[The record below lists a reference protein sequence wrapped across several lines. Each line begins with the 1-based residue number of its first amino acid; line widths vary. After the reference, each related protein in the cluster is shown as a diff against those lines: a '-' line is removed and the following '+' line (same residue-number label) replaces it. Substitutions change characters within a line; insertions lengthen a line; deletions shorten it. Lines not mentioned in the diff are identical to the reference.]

1 MSGRAAEAAPAEAP
15 LMDQHHLFARMA
27 VIRRARLVASAL
39 TLVLLTACGGGRND
53 VDEEGWRTLFNG
65 SDLSGWD
72 VVGDANWR
80 VEERAARA
88 DRSTAASF
96 LVSEDSFADF
106 DLELEF
112 WVDPAANSGVFLRCQ
127 DAGTITD
134 TSCYE
139 ANIFDTRPDQTY
151 RTGAIVNVAEPAEF
165 VYTGGQWN
173 RLKITADGPRLQ
185 VTLNGRSMV
194 DTKDARFSRGPI
206 ALQYAAGQ
214 VMFRNVRIRER
225 T

>member
-1 MSGRAAEAAPAEAP
+1 ME
-15 LMDQHHLFARMA
+15 QHHAFARTS
-27 VIRRARLVASAL
+27 VIRRARLVASVL
-39 TLVLLTACGGGRND
+39 PIVLLAACGGGRPD
-53 VDEEGWRTLFNG
+53 VDAEGWRTLLNG
-65 SDLSGWD
+65 SDLSGWN

-80 VEERAARA
+80 VEARAARA

-96 LVSEDSFADF
+96 LVSDDSFADF

-112 WVDPAANSGVFLRCQ
+112 WVDPEANSGVFLRCQ
-127 DAGTITD
+127 DPGTITD

-151 RTGAIVNVAEPAEF
+151 RTGSIVNVAEPAEF

-173 RLKITADGPRLQ
+173 RLKITADGSRLQ
-185 VTLNGRSMV
+185 VTLNGRAMV
-194 DTKDARFSRGPI
+194 DTEDLRFSRGPI
-206 ALQYAAGQ
+206 ALQYAAGS

>member
-1 MSGRAAEAAPAEAP
+1 MN
-15 LMDQHHLFARMA
+15 QHHGFLRTP
-27 VIRRARLVASAL
+27 VIRRARLVAGAL
-39 TLVLLTACGGGRND
+39 TLALLTACGGGRTD

-96 LVSEDSFADF
+96 LVSEESFADF

-112 WVDPAANSGVFLRCQ
+112 WVDPEANSGVFLRCQ

-173 RLKITADGPRLQ
+173 RLKIMADGARLQ
-185 VTLNGRSMV
+185 VILNGRSMV
-194 DTKDARFSRGPI
+194 DTKDSRFSRGPI

>member
-1 MSGRAAEAAPAEAP
+1 MN
-15 LMDQHHLFARMA
+15 QHHVIVRLP
-27 VIRRARLVASAL
+27 VIRRARLVAGAL
-39 TLVLLTACGGGRND
+39 TLVLLTACGGGGND

-72 VVGDANWR
+72 VIGDANWR

-96 LVSEDSFADF
+96 LVSKDSFADF

-112 WVDPAANSGVFLRCQ
+112 WVDPEANSGVFLRCQ

-139 ANIFDTRPDQTY
+139 ANVFDTRPDQTY

-173 RLKITADGPRLQ
+173 RLKITAAGTRLQ

-194 DTKDARFSRGPI
+194 DTKDSRFSNGPI
-206 ALQYAAGQ
+206 ALQYAAGT

>member
-1 MSGRAAEAAPAEAP
+1 MKKPP
-15 LMDQHHLFARMA
+15 L
-27 VIRRARLVASAL
+27 IAL
-39 TLVLLTACGGGRND
+39 TLVLLTACGGGKT
-53 VDEEGWRTLFNG
+53 VDEEGWRPLLNN
-65 SDLSGWD
+65 SDLSGWN

-88 DRSTAASF
+88 DRSTGASF
-96 LVSEDSFADF
+96 LVSEERFTDF

-173 RLKITADGPRLQ
+173 RLKITARGSQLQ
-185 VTLNGRSMV
+185 VTLNERLMV
-194 DTKDARFSRGPI
+194 DTKDSRFSSGPI
-206 ALQYAAGQ
+206 ALQYAAGD
-214 VMFRNVRIRER
+214 VRFRNVRIRER

>member
-1 MSGRAAEAAPAEAP
+1 MDRAA
-15 LMDQHHLFARMA
+15 RA
-27 VIRRARLVASAL
+27 VVAL
-39 TLVLLTACGGGRND
+39 TLIVLAACGGGNT
-53 VDEEGWRTLFNG
+53 VDEDGWRPLFNN
-65 SDLSGWD
+65 SDLSGWAI
-72 VVGDANWR
+72 VGDANWR

-88 DRSTAASF
+88 DRSTGASF
-96 LVSEDSFADF
+96 LVSEDRFANF

-112 WVDPAANSGVFLRCQ
+112 WVDSEANSGVFLRCQ
-127 DAGTITD
+127 DASIITD

-151 RTGAIVNVAEPAEF
+151 RTGAILYVAEPAEF

-173 RLKITADGPRLQ
+173 RLQITARGPQLQ
-185 VTLNGRSMV
+185 LTLNGRLMV
-194 DTKDARFSRGPI
+194 DTKDSRFSSGPI

-214 VMFRNVRIRER
+214 VRFRNIRIRER

>member
-1 MSGRAAEAAPAEAP
+1 LDRAA
-15 LMDQHHLFARMA
+15 RA
-27 VIRRARLVASAL
+27 VVAL
-39 TLVLLTACGGGRND
+39 TLVLLTACGGGNT
-53 VDEEGWRTLFNG
+53 VDEEGWRPLFNN

-72 VVGDANWR
+72 IVGDANWR

-88 DRSTAASF
+88 DRSTGASF
-96 LVSEDSFADF
+96 LVSEDRFADF

-112 WVDPAANSGVFLRCQ
+112 WVDSEANSGVFLRCQ

-173 RLKITADGPRLQ
+173 RLQISARGSQLQ
-185 VTLNGRSMV
+185 VTLNGRLMV
-194 DTKDARFSRGPI
+194 DTKDSRFSSGPI
-206 ALQYAAGQ
+206 ALQYAAGE
-214 VMFRNVRIRER
+214 VRFRNVRIRER

>member
-1 MSGRAAEAAPAEAP
+1 
-15 LMDQHHLFARMA
+15 MDKHHAFERTS
-27 VIRRARLVASAL
+27 VIRRARLVASGL
-39 TLVLLTACGGGRND
+39 PLVLLAACGGGPV
-53 VDEEGWRTLFNG
+53 VDEEGWQTLLNG
-65 SDLSGWD
+65 SDLSGWK

-80 VEERAARA
+80 VEGRAARA

-96 LVSEDSFADF
+96 LVSENSFVDF

-112 WVDPAANSGVFLRCQ
+112 WVDPQANSGVFLRCQ
-127 DAGTITD
+127 DSGTITD

-151 RTGAIVNVAEPAEF
+151 RTGSIVNVAEPAEF

-173 RLKITADGPRLQ
+173 RLKITAAGTSLQ
-185 VTLNGRSMV
+185 VTLNGRAMV
-194 DTKDARFSRGPI
+194 DTRDSRFSSGPI
-206 ALQYAAGQ
+206 ALQYAAGT

-225 T
+225 R

>member
-1 MSGRAAEAAPAEAP
+1 
-15 LMDQHHLFARMA
+15 MDQHHPSARTP

-39 TLVLLTACGGGRND
+39 TLVLLTACGRGGND

-80 VEERAARA
+80 VEQRAARA

-112 WVDPAANSGVFLRCQ
+112 WVDPEANSGVFLRCQ

-151 RTGAIVNVAEPAEF
+151 RTGSIVNVAEPAEF

-173 RLKITADGPRLQ
+173 RFAITADGTRLQ
-185 VTLNGRSMV
+185 VTLNGRRMV
-194 DTKDARFSRGPI
+194 DTKDSRFSSGPI
-206 ALQYAAGQ
+206 ALQHAAGT

>member
-1 MSGRAAEAAPAEAP
+1 MQKLS
-15 LMDQHHLFARMA
+15 F
-27 VIRRARLVASAL
+27 IAL
-39 TLVLLTACGGGRND
+39 TLLLLTACGGGKT
-53 VDEEGWRTLFNG
+53 VDEEGWRPLFNS
-65 SDLSGWD
+65 SDLSGWKI
-72 VVGDANWR
+72 VGDANWR

-96 LVSEDSFADF
+96 LVSEERFTDF

-112 WVDPAANSGVFLRCQ
+112 WVDPQANSGVFLRCQ
-127 DAGTITD
+127 DARTITD

-173 RLKITADGPRLQ
+173 RLKITARGSQLQ
-185 VTLNGRSMV
+185 VTLNERLMV
-194 DTKDARFSRGPI
+194 DTKDSRFASGPI
-206 ALQYAAGQ
+206 ALQYAAGD
-214 VMFRNVRIRER
+214 VRFRNVRIRER
-225 T
+225 A